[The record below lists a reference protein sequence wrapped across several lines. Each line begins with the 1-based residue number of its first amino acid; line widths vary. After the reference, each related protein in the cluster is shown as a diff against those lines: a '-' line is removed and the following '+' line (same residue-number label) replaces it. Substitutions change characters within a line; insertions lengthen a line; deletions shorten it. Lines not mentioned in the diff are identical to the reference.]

1 MGSAFTP
8 GLTISACVTIRK
20 TRRLPIRGQ
29 VVVARGTHVD
39 ADTIVARVDV
49 PGALA
54 VVKAAPLLGCSPE
67 RLSAYTLVS
76 QGAAVKKNQTL
87 AERKVFF
94 GLSTNR
100 ARSPIDGT
108 IEYLSQLS
116 GNIGVRGVPTPL
128 VCRAY
133 IAGTVA
139 EVLPE
144 EGVVVE
150 TTGALA
156 QGIFGVGGER
166 HGTLLWLDTP
176 HTTLRA
182 DDISPAQRGQIIMH
196 PGRIEAA
203 ALDAA
208 AQCGLA
214 GLVGASIVD
223 QDLMRY
229 LGFDIGVA
237 ITGEEDIPFSL
248 MLTEGFGELS
258 MPAGTQRLLRALSG
272 AHAAMNGATQI
283 RAGVIRPEL
292 IVPREK
298 GTPPSGVAAAA
309 HELRIGTR
317 VRLIRRPHFG
327 ALGAIS
333 GLPEQPVQ
341 IETGS
346 YLRVAAVRLDS
357 GADVTIPRANLEILA
372 E

>member
-8 GLTISACVTIRK
+8 GLTLSPCVAIRK
-20 TRRLPIRGQ
+20 TRRLPIRGT
-29 VVVARGTHVD
+29 VTVSRGAHVE

-54 VVKAAPLLGCSPE
+54 VVKAAALLGCSPE
-67 RLSAYTLVS
+67 RLPAYVRVA
-76 QGAAVKKNQTL
+76 QGAIVKKDQVI
-87 AERKVFF
+87 AERKVLF

-108 IEYLSQLS
+108 VEYISHLS

-144 EGVVVE
+144 EGVVIE
-150 TTGALA
+150 TVGALA

-166 HGTLLWLDTP
+166 HGTLLWLDTSHP
-176 HTTLRA
+176 TLRA
-182 DDISPAQRGQIIMH
+182 DDITPAHRGHIVMH
-196 PGRIEAA
+196 PGRIEAG

-208 AQCGLA
+208 VRHGLA

-223 QDLMRY
+223 QDLMRF
-229 LGFDIGVA
+229 LGYDIGVA

-248 MLTEGFGELS
+248 MLTEGFGALT

-292 IVPREK
+292 IVPRPDA
-298 GTPPSGVAAAA
+298 TPVASASAAY
-309 HELRIGTR
+309 ELRIGTR

-327 ALGAIS
+327 ALGSITA
-333 GLPEQPVQ
+333 LPEQPVQ

-346 YLRVAAVRLDS
+346 YLRVAVVRLDS